1 MEHTPKID
9 AAAMEKLMA
18 DRRQMADVVFDRLL
32 LSRYHRSLADLELL
46 PDPEGRQEADHVAEF
61 CYEIEDH
68 LRALLREHRGES
80 PEQLQRR
87 KAAIEMGDDGV
98 SSDST
103 SDPAQEPRQP

>member
-1 MEHTPKID
+1 MEHTPNID
-9 AAAMEKLMA
+9 TAAMEKLMA

-68 LRALLREHRGES
+68 LRALLREQRGES

-87 KAAIEMGDDGV
+87 KAAKETGDDGV

-103 SDPAQEPRQP
+103 SEPAQEPRQP

>member
-1 MEHTPKID
+1 MEHTPNID

-80 PEQLQRR
+80 PEDLRR
-87 KAAIEMGDDGV
+87 KNRPEETGEGGI
-98 SSDST
+98 SSDSA
-103 SDPAQEPRQP
+103 SDPVQEPQ